1 MMINSNVANNGSFH
15 DGWFISMTKF
25 WIEAEKKPFKHELI
39 HWTSLNYATAT
50 IGSYHRNHFTFEPS
64 MIIVRDFIFSKR
76 KLLLLL
82 DIEISLFSPNK
93 TQNKTRMI
101 HKTSDQ
107 HNEMKKTVNASK
119 IKRAHTNKHTHT
131 RRACVLKWIIFMHSV
146 CHVGRRRST

>member
-1 MMINSNVANNGSFH
+1 
-15 DGWFISMTKF
+15 
-25 WIEAEKKPFKHELI
+25 
-39 HWTSLNYATAT
+39 
-50 IGSYHRNHFTFEPS
+50 

-119 IKRAHTNKHTHT
+119 IKRAHTNQTNIHTH
-131 RRACVLKWIIFMHSV
+131 RACVLK
-146 CHVGRRRST
+146 